1 MQFASGSAVAST
13 TAVTEASTVDLMKR
27 KALRLRGDGM
37 TGTQPRCAPR
47 TSLATIGIVAA
58 TLALGGQTA
67 SADEG
72 GVSFWLPGIFGSLA
86 AAPQQ
91 PGFSLTSMYY
101 HTSVSAGTSVARA
114 REITVGHLPVSVS
127 ANLQASLNA
136 DADLAIVI
144 PSYTFAT
151 PVLGGQAT
159 IGLMTVSGRNS
170 ASVDAL
176 LNASAL
182 VGQFAISGSRFYSIG
197 DSVTGFGDLY
207 PQFAMRWNAG
217 VHNYMAYATG
227 DIPIGDYDPSRLA
240 NLGLGHGAID
250 GGFGYTYFNPATG
263 HEFSAVAGFT
273 YNFKNPD
280 TQYQN
285 GVDFHVDWG
294 ASKFV
299 TKQLQLGLVG
309 YLYDQISCDG
319 GSGDRVGCFESR
331 VMSVGA
337 QVGYIVPMGELQGY
351 VNLKAYKEFES
362 QNRPEGWNVW
372 LTLVLS
378 PATAAPPPAA
388 TPTKRMALK

>member
-1 MQFASGSAVAST
+1 
-13 TAVTEASTVDLMKR
+13 
-27 KALRLRGDGM
+27 M
-37 TGTQPRCAPR
+37 TSKQPRCATR
-47 TSLATIGIVAA
+47 AISATVGIVTAA
-58 TLALGGQTA
+58 LALGAQPA

-72 GVSFWLPGIFGSLA
+72 GISFWLPGIFGSLA

-91 PGFSLTSMYY
+91 PGFSLVSMYY
-101 HTSVSAGTSVARA
+101 HTSVSAGASVARA
-114 REITVGHLPVSVS
+114 REISIGRLPVSVS
-127 ANLQASLNA
+127 VNVQASLSG
-136 DADLAIVI
+136 DADLALVI

-176 LNASAL
+176 LNATAL
-182 VGQFAISGSRFYSIG
+182 VGPFAISGSRFDRI
-197 DSVTGFGDLY
+197 DSAVTGVGDLY

-227 DIPIGDYDPSRLA
+227 NIPVGDYDPTRLA
-240 NLGLGHGAID
+240 NLGLGHGAVD

-263 HEFSAVAGFT
+263 NEFSAVAGLT

-285 GVDFHVDWG
+285 GVDLHVDWG
-294 ASKFV
+294 ASHFV
-299 TKQLQLGLVG
+299 TKQLQIGLVG
-309 YLYDQISCDG
+309 YLYQQLSCDS

-351 VNLKAYKEFES
+351 LNLKAYKEFES
-362 QNRPEGWNVW
+362 ENRPEGWNVW
-372 LTLVLS
+372 LTLALS
-378 PATAAPPPAA
+378 PAAAAPPPAA
-388 TPTKRMALK
+388 TPTRRLSLK